1 MNRARFCV
9 LLALL
14 CLGFAGRL
22 PAGEAN
28 PAEALESFAGSWEIV
43 AVTPAG
49 ATKEA
54 RWLVF
59 NKDGTYAA
67 LGTEGRE
74 LWGGTFEIDPTA
86 TPKIWDHRSYEA
98 VKTGTDV
105 LGIYQLEGDTLK
117 VACVVGTWK
126 DKEWTG
132 KPRPAGFEPAGAD
145 VTIEL
150 RRSKPPAQPG
160 AGSR

>member
-1 MNRARFCV
+1 MSRARFCV
-9 LLALL
+9 LLAPLFF
-14 CLGFAGRL
+14 CLVVAGSL

-28 PAEALESFAGSWEIV
+28 EDQALESFAGSWEIV

-59 NKDGTYAA
+59 EKGGTYAA
-67 LGTEGRE
+67 LGKEGHE

-98 VKTGTDV
+98 VKTGRDA
-105 LGIYQLEGDTLK
+105 LGIYQLEGDALK
-117 VACVVGTWK
+117 VACVFGTWQGK
-126 DKEWTG
+126 VWTG
-132 KPRPAGFEPAGAD
+132 KPRPKDFLAEGAD
-145 VTIEL
+145 VAIEL
-150 RRSKPPAQPG
+150 RRSKAPP
-160 AGSR
+160 RMR